1 MMGAVTLSV
10 ALKSVVGLKGTLAEG
25 NGSVWLTSVKIACF
39 VKIIFFDIKQVSTRR
54 STVLILPLQ

>member
-39 VKIIFFDIKQVSTRR
+39 VKIFF
-54 STVLILPLQ
+54 LILYKLVQGGQPY